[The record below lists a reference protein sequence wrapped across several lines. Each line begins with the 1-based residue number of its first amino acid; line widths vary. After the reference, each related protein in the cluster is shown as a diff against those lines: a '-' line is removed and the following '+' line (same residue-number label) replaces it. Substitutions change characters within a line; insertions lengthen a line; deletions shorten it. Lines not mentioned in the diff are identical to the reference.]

1 MDAVWTERS
10 QPLVRPIYPLIPMPD
25 IHEIYFL
32 RHGETVANLE
42 QRLQG
47 QSDTPL
53 TERGRRQA
61 RWLSDK
67 WLQKGV
73 HFDAIIS
80 SPQLRA
86 QETAEIIRA
95 TLKLAAPLEFDSIL
109 MERGFGVLEGERMEY
124 IRQRQP
130 PVDYFHP
137 YAGFE
142 GTGETQTDLF
152 VRALQAVQRLVQ
164 RPPGCYLV
172 VTHGAFLTRV
182 FFAIFGMTP
191 VGHQASLT
199 FRVENTAY
207 LHALYENER
216 KRWSI
221 LSFTNPA
228 ELDGLPEEI

>member
-1 MDAVWTERS
+1 
-10 QPLVRPIYPLIPMPD
+10 MPD
-25 IHEIYFL
+25 FHEFYFL

-61 RWLSDK
+61 RWLASR

-73 HFDAIIS
+73 RFDYIVS

-86 QETAEIIRA
+86 RDTAEIIRA
-95 TLKLAAPLEFDSIL
+95 VINPHTSLETEPNI
-109 MERGFGVLEGERMEY
+109 MERSFGLLEGEPLAE

-130 PVDYFHP
+130 EVDYFHP

-152 VRALQAVQRLVQ
+152 VRALQAVQDLVQ

-172 VTHGAFLTRV
+172 VSHGAFLTRV
-182 FFAIFGMTP
+182 FFAILGVTP

-207 LHALYENER
+207 LHALYENAR
-216 KRWSI
+216 KRWNI